1 MRTKRIKKTS
11 TRKTFV
17 LDTSVILY
25 DRNALTSFPGND
37 VVIPIIVLDELD
49 RFKDKTGIVGE
60 NARHVN
66 RFLDKHRSENSKLCE
81 GVMLEEIDQTIRV
94 EVNVP
99 KNTPDGLESNGDNK
113 IISVALALKEKDPD
127 RRVIMVTKDINF
139 RVKCDALGLE
149 AEDYYKDSIKFDDLP
164 GEMRELSVLDTVI
177 TDLYIDGYVPEAMIP
192 GADPH
197 ASECFIIRSELNK
210 SALCIFMDKKYNLVS
225 EKSFKMNEVLRIK
238 PKNKEQV
245 FALYMLLQDNIN
257 LVTLTGIAGSGKT
270 FLALMAGLS
279 GLYDKKYKRIVITR
293 PIQTVGKDIGFLP
306 GDVHDKMAVWI
317 KPIVDNF
324 KDGTN
329 NSDDSYFEMMMQ
341 KGQIEVAPLPFIRG
355 RTFNDAFIIVDEAQ
369 NASIH
374 ELKTIITRV
383 GRDSKIVL
391 LGDTDQVDTP
401 YLDTFSNGLTITV
414 DRFKDQVIAGHISL
428 PKSERSELAAIAS
441 TIL

>member
-1 MRTKRIKKTS
+1 
-11 TRKTFV
+11 
-17 LDTSVILY
+17 
-25 DRNALTSFPGND
+25 
-37 VVIPIIVLDELD
+37 
-49 RFKDKTGIVGE
+49 
-60 NARHVN
+60 
-66 RFLDKHRSENSKLCE
+66 
-81 GVMLEEIDQTIRV
+81 
-94 EVNVP
+94 
-99 KNTPDGLESNGDNK
+99 
-113 IISVALALKEKDPD
+113 
-127 RRVIMVTKDINF
+127 
-139 RVKCDALGLE
+139 
-149 AEDYYKDSIKFDDLP
+149 
-164 GEMRELSVLDTVI
+164 
-177 TDLYIDGYVPEAMIP
+177 
-192 GADPH
+192 
-197 ASECFIIRSELNK
+197 
-210 SALCIFMDKKYNLVS
+210 
-225 EKSFKMNEVLRIK
+225 
-238 PKNKEQV
+238 
-245 FALYMLLQDNIN
+245 
-257 LVTLTGIAGSGKT
+257 
-270 FLALMAGLS
+270 LMAGLS

-428 PKSERSELAAIAS
+428 PKSERSEIAAIAS